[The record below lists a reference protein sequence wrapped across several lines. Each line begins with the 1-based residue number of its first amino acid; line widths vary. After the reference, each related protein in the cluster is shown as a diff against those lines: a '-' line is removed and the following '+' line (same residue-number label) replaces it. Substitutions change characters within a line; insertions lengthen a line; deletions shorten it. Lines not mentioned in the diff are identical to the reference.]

1 MPDGGWND
9 DGTTKQPVSYG
20 NRLLLIKSIDFLVEI
35 SGIEPLTF
43 PAIDAGK
50 PPKADLIEIQE
61 VSGVRTNPRQR
72 KKTGMKP
79 VFFVGGDKRDRTADL
94 LNAILYVLSIDSLC
108 IPSRVP
114 SRVPSRRNRLYILAF

>member
-1 MPDGGWND
+1 M
-9 DGTTKQPVSYG
+9 
-20 NRLLLIKSIDFLVEI
+20 IKSIDFLVEI

-61 VSGVRTNPRQR
+61 VSGVQTNPRQR

-94 LNAILYVLSIDSLC
+94 LNAIYSEMVTKRHLRYNQSTLKTKIFPVK
-108 IPSRVP
+108 SRVLRP
-114 SRVPSRRNRLYILAF
+114 TYHETQACQSL